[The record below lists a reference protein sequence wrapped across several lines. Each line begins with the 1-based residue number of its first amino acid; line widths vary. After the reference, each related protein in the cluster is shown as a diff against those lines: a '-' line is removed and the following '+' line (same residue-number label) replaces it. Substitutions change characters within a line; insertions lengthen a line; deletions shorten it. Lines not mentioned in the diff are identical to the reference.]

1 MSEPTEAGKASELP
15 GQRLPLSHRLL
26 TSARSAPG
34 LIIAIAIIWLIFV
47 IATEVNVV
55 KARRLWPRALTG
67 PLGAADRKA
76 IALSMQRE
84 ALTAPDELE
93 SPPRTPPESVVE

>member
-1 MSEPTEAGKASELP
+1 VFGPFASTVGL
-15 GQRLPLSHRLL
+15 LAYVSLSVQ
-26 TSARSAPG
+26 
-34 LIIAIAIIWLIFV
+34 IFV

-67 PLGAADRKA
+67 ELGSADRTA

-84 ALTAPDELE
+84 ALTPPDE
-93 SPPRTPPESVVE
+93 SKT